1 MKIAR
6 RTSNGM
12 RRLAMAATL
21 LAFGALISL
30 MSAAALATTPS
41 VIIGVND
48 GTGWGEPDSLKFR
61 EDGFASERVNANPGH
76 TTIAESIGLGWRND
90 IVIIGNPSDEE
101 ELSTVNVSEWT
112 KEALAQVKEQAA
124 HGVVLMEVGN
134 EMFLKGPHCKGCYQ
148 QAEPAKYAEMFV
160 SLSKAVEE
168 AGITGVKLLFNSY
181 GDYQES
187 EGGKFSQVCCGG
199 GWLAVAEKAKPE
211 LLKRVAGFTMHPYG
225 EVGENKENDWGPVAL
240 KVEHEQAVSLGF
252 EHTDYYA
259 TEFGVKLNEEG
270 RTGSTSLA
278 NQAERIKAV
287 FTELIGYPYVKGI
300 WYYQT
305 HDDGTGKWGLI
316 EPQESGESPFVA
328 RPSLEAV
335 ANFTKSYTATL
346 VGDPSTTYSVGDQ
359 TAVGRE
365 ETFQF
370 TATYTGKIEEL
381 KFRTNG
387 TANTGVSSVVLGVFA
402 ESSGKPGEVLGQ
414 ATASGEPATNSWV
427 KATGLSI
434 NVTSGTKYWLA
445 ALPLGTSGQLLHYN
459 VAVGSGGT
467 GNLESTATGLTSLKA
482 EESWATF
489 NQGPIGFQA
498 IGSSSL
504 PSGPSNSAVPTI
516 SGTAEVGQTQTATKG
531 TWTNEPTGYTYQ
543 WQRCNSSGTEC
554 VNISGALASSYT
566 LVEADFQHKLV
577 VKVTADNAGGT
588 SSAVSTATAKV
599 KGLAIGSATASY
611 SVADQTAVGREET
624 FQFTANATAKVEELA
639 FRTNGTANTGVSSV
653 VLGIFAENSGKP
665 GEVLGQATAS
675 GEPATNSWVKAT
687 GLSISI
693 TSGTKYW
700 LAVLPLGTSGKLL
713 HYNVAV
719 SSGGTGN
726 LESNATGLTSL
737 KAEES
742 WATFNQG
749 PVGFQGIGA

>member
-1 MKIAR
+1 MKIGR
-6 RTSNGM
+6 RTRTGTQ
-12 RRLAMAATL
+12 RLLITAML
-21 LAFGALISL
+21 LCVGALLSL
-30 MSAAALATTPS
+30 TSAAALATTPS
-41 VIIGVND
+41 VIIGVTG
-48 GTGWGEPDSLKFR
+48 GTSWGEPDSLKFR
-61 EDGFASERVNANPGH
+61 EYGFASERLNANPGH
-76 TTIAESIGLGWRND
+76 TTIAESIALGWKND
-90 IVIIGNPSDEE
+90 IVIVGNVDDEE
-101 ELSTVNVSEWT
+101 ELGKVNITKWT
-112 KEALAQVKEQAA
+112 EETLAQVKEEAA
-124 HGVVLMEVGN
+124 HGVMLMEVGN
-134 EMFLKGPHCKGCYQ
+134 EMFLKGPRCGGCYQ
-148 QAEPAKYAEMFV
+148 QKEPARYAEMFV

-168 AGITGVKLLFNSY
+168 AGISGVKLLFDSY

-187 EGGKFSQVCCGG
+187 EGGKWSQVCCGG
-199 GWLAVAEKAKPE
+199 GWLATAEKAEPE

-270 RTGSTSLA
+270 PSGSSSPA
-278 NQAERIKAV
+278 NQAEKIKAV
-287 FTELIGYPYVKGI
+287 LTELIGYGFVKGI

-316 EPQESGESPFVA
+316 EPQENGESPFVA
-328 RPSLEAV
+328 RPALEAL
-335 ANFTKSYTATL
+335 ANFTKSYTTTL
-346 VGDPSTTYSVGDQ
+346 VGDPSTTYSVADQ
-359 TAVGRE
+359 TSVGRE

-402 ESSGKPGEVLGQ
+402 DSSGKPGEVLGQ
-414 ATASGEPATNSWV
+414 ATVSGEPATNSWI

-445 ALPLGTSGQLLHYN
+445 LLPLGTSGKQLHYN
-459 VAVGSGGT
+459 AAVSSGGA
-467 GNLESTATGLTSLKA
+467 GNVESVAGGLTSLKA
-482 EESWATF
+482 EEAWETF
-489 NQGPIGFQA
+489 NQGPAGFEA

-504 PSGPSNSAVPTI
+504 PSAPSNSAVPTI
-516 SGTAEVGQTQTATKG
+516 TGTAQQGQTLTAGKG

-554 VNISGALASSYT
+554 ANITGASASSYT

-577 VKVTADNAGGT
+577 VKVTANNAGGT
-588 SSAVSTATAKV
+588 GSAVSVATGKV
-599 KGLAIGSATASY
+599 KGLVIGDATATY
-611 SVADQTAVGREET
+611 SVADQTTVGREET
-624 FQFTANATAKVEELA
+624 FQFTAKATGKVEELEL
-639 FRTNGTANTGVSSV
+639 RTNGNANTGVSSV
-653 VLGIFAENSGKP
+653 VLGVFAEKSGKP

-687 GLSISI
+687 GLSISV

-700 LAVLPLGTSGKLL
+700 LAVLPLGTSGKQL
-713 HYNVAV
+713 HFNAAVA
-719 SSGGTGN
+719 SGGAGN
-726 LESNATGLTSL
+726 LESVAGGLTSL

-742 WATFNQG
+742 WETFNQG